1 MDDAN
6 ALAKKI
12 SALEIKIAAK
22 AGGTG
27 KLFGSIGNADFS
39 AALQTAG
46 HDIEKKFIK
55 ITGGTVKV
63 MGKHQ
68 AEIRLHREV
77 KVQLEFEVTKA
88 ENKE

>member
-1 MDDAN
+1 
-6 ALAKKI
+6 
-12 SALEIKIAAK
+12 
-22 AGGTG
+22 
-27 KLFGSIGNADFS
+27 
-39 AALQTAG
+39 
-46 HDIEKKFIK
+46 
-55 ITGGTVKV
+55 

>member
-1 MDDAN
+1 MSSQSP
-6 ALAKKI
+6 LP
-12 SALEIKIAAK
+12 L
-22 AGGTG
+22 
-27 KLFGSIGNADFS
+27 
-39 AALQTAG
+39 G

-63 MGKHQ
+63 LGKQQ

-88 ENKE
+88 EDKE